1 MHFEIVCCE
10 IQICVD
16 IASVSY
22 LPKKMI
28 RDREAGI
35 KGISSTSE
43 TFKAST
49 GFSRNDFLYL

>member
-16 IASVSY
+16 TASVSY
-22 LPKKMI
+22 LSKKMI
-28 RDREAGI
+28 LDREAGI
-35 KGISSTSE
+35 KGISSISE
-43 TFKAST
+43 TFKVSK